1 MRVVVDTNVV
11 VSAILRDRVPEKVL
25 LFIIARPDFQWVASP
40 EILTEYREDL
50 RRPKFGLPDSVL
62 SQWDERFDSAI
73 AEWPV
78 EMPVSFPR
86 DVKDARFL
94 ACALRPTWIF
104 SSPATGISQRH
115 ANSDAQK
122 SCRSASSMSL
132 YAGHWIDA
140 DRREACPVLFA
151 SIRAIRG

>member
-40 EILTEYREDL
+40 EILTEYREVL

-86 DVKDARFL
+86 DVKDAKFL
-94 ACALRPTWIF
+94 ACALAADVDFLI
-104 SSPATGISQRH
+104 TGDRDFTEARKLGRTKIVSVSQF
-115 ANSDAQK
+115 NELV
-122 SCRSASSMSL
+122 CRSL
-132 YAGHWIDA
+132 D
-140 DRREACPVLFA
+140 
-151 SIRAIRG
+151 

>member
-25 LFIIARPDFQWVASP
+25 LFIIARPDFQWVASL
-40 EILTEYREDL
+40 EILTEYREVL

-78 EMPVSFPR
+78 EMPVSFLR
-86 DVKDARFL
+86 DVKDAKFL
-94 ACALRPTWIF
+94 ACALATDVDFLITGDRDFTEARKLGRTKIVSVSQFNELVCRPL
-104 SSPATGISQRH
+104 
-115 ANSDAQK
+115 D
-122 SCRSASSMSL
+122 
-132 YAGHWIDA
+132 
-140 DRREACPVLFA
+140 
-151 SIRAIRG
+151 

>member
-25 LFIIARPDFQWVASP
+25 LFIIARPDFQWVASL
-40 EILTEYREDL
+40 EILTEYREVL

-78 EMPVSFPR
+78 EMPVSFLR
-86 DVKDARFL
+86 DVKDAKFL
-94 ACALRPTWIF
+94 ACALAADVDFLITGDRDFTEARKLGRTKIVSVSQFNELVCRPL
-104 SSPATGISQRH
+104 
-115 ANSDAQK
+115 D
-122 SCRSASSMSL
+122 
-132 YAGHWIDA
+132 
-140 DRREACPVLFA
+140 
-151 SIRAIRG
+151 